1 MCDIGFHSLHV
12 YAYHSVP
19 ECLWLC
25 VCISDSI
32 MYMQVDFGVICR
44 TLCGWNTKLPLIT
57 GKFILN
63 AQIWS
68 NKNMNR
74 VQLDRLFKR
83 NWISKTTPTHRVDG
97 NMSTFRVP
105 GIRFPTETRTK
116 KATGVYWTWHTQK
129 KCFIVLILC
138 FGDRVLI
145 SFVLL
150 EPKWSNN
157 NNNIQIAHQIFK
169 WQSIYWFIILALS
182 LSFALIVLPKL
193 IDLKTIPRNEPSI
206 RMSVA
211 FFFVLLTDFG

>member
-19 ECLWLC
+19 QCLWLC

-182 LSFALIVLPKL
+182 LSFALIVC
-193 IDLKTIPRNEPSI
+193 RN
-206 RMSVA
+206 
-211 FFFVLLTDFG
+211 